1 MPELT
6 ECVYAVEDGKKTVS
20 FSFHAP
26 TRPLSENE
34 SRGQH
39 WGAKKRRLDP
49 WKEVTDLG
57 WYALKELPEIEDFIG
72 KHGLVQLYLAF
83 DRTEKQWAADR
94 RDPHNYVGTMCKTVI
109 DRLTDMTKGK
119 TVLESRLWPDDTPE
133 WVKVLEPILVR
144 GTVCT
149 VKIIQ
154 D

>member
-1 MPELT
+1 MSGII
-6 ECVYAVEDGKKTVS
+6 ECYSSVKDGKKTLT
-20 FSFHAP
+20 FTFAPP

-39 WGAKKRRLDP
+39 WATKKRRLDP
-49 WKEVTDLG
+49 WKAITDEG
-57 WYALKELPEIEDFIG
+57 WYALKGLPDIDDFIG
-72 KHGLVQLYLAF
+72 KHSLVQLYLPF

-94 RDPHNYVGTMCKTVI
+94 RDPHNYVGTMCKVVI

-119 TVLESRLWPDDTPE
+119 TLLESRLWPDDTPE

-144 GTVCT
+144 GTICT
-149 VKIIQ
+149 VEIVL